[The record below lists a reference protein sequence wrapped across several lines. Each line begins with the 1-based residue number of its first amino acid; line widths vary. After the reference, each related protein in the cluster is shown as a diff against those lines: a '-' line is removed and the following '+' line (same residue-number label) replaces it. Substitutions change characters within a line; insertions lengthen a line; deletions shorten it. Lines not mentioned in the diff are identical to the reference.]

1 MTKLLVAEDDP
12 AMGALLVENL
22 RMSGYDPVLAT
33 EGQEAKRCYASNAFA
48 LCILDVMLPKKDGF
62 QLAREIREL
71 DPKAVFMF
79 LTAKSTLLDKK
90 EGFKIGCDDYLT
102 KPFEIDELLLRINAI
117 LERTRGPRLHK
128 DPLLQF
134 GRLTLDLRERTL
146 SSSQACIDL
155 TDKEVRLLQIL
166 VDHAGRT
173 VTHVELLQRVW
184 GKADQYHAKSMG
196 VYLTHIRRYLRMD
209 PGITLVNVHGHG
221 YRLDVAQGGNWQQY
235 P

>member
-12 AMGALLVENL
+12 AMGELLIENL
-22 RMSGYDPVLAT
+22 RRSNYDPVLAVD
-33 EGQEAKRCYASNAFA
+33 GQEAKLQFASGAFA

-62 QLAREIREL
+62 QLAREFREM

-79 LTAKSTLLDKK
+79 LTAKNTLLDKK
-90 EGFKIGCDDYLT
+90 EGFMIGCDDYLT

-128 DPLLQF
+128 EPILRF
-134 GRLTLDLRERTL
+134 GRLTLDLREHTL
-146 SSSQACIDL
+146 CTKTERVGL
-155 TDKEVRLLQIL
+155 TEKEVRLLQIL
-166 VDHAGRT
+166 VDHAGQT

-184 GKADQYHAKSMG
+184 GKADPYHTKSMG

-221 YRLDVAQGGNWQQY
+221 YRLDISHCSS
-235 P
+235 